1 MKEIKKFDFPQY
13 LEDNLEEERALLGDV
28 NTQIML
34 LTWQKNHILSRISII
49 RKRICEI
56 EKESRR

>member
-1 MKEIKKFDFPQY
+1 MREIEKLNFPQY
-13 LEDNLEEERALLGDV
+13 LEDNLEEERALLRDV

-34 LTWQKNHILSRISII
+34 LSEQKNHILSRISTI

-56 EKESRR
+56 EKESRK